1 MTALTAARKLNVLL
15 PALGSAGD
23 VHPFIGL
30 GLALQARGHRVTIMA
45 SPVFQDLIEQFGLKF
60 LAVGTIEGA
69 ERMIADPNLW
79 HPRKG
84 FSVVARGAMI
94 PAIPEVYRL
103 IEKHADADTV
113 VAASSLCLG
122 ARIAQ
127 EKLGVPTATVHLQPG
142 VIRSLIDQGMAG
154 NIRISAS
161 QPMWFKRAFFRL
173 ADWALIDRELQRP
186 LNTFRAS
193 LGLPPVARVMHRWI
207 HSPQCVIAFFPG
219 WFAKPQDDWPPNTH
233 PVGFPLWD
241 GGGGDTALSAE
252 AETFLADGPPPVV
265 FTPGS
270 AGSTMHRFF
279 GESVEALRQLKA
291 RAMLVTNFPEQVP
304 SDLPANVRT
313 FGYLPFSDLLP
324 RAALLV
330 HHGGIGTTAQATKAG
345 IPQLVVPK
353 AHDQF
358 DNAWRIQNLGL
369 GRTIVD
375 ARYRSG
381 GVAATIREMLADEEL
396 KTRCRGCAPRVDS
409 AATLAHAC
417 ELIEGLTN

>member
-1 MTALTAARKLNVLL
+1 MTALPAAGKLNVLL

-30 GLALQARGHRVTIMA
+30 GLALRARGHRVTIMA
-45 SPVFQDLIEQFGLKF
+45 SPVFQRLIEQFRLKF
-60 LAVGTIEGA
+60 LAIGTIEGA
-69 ERMIADPNLW
+69 QRMIADPNLW

-84 FSVVARGAMI
+84 FTVVARGAMI

-103 IEKHADADTV
+103 IEKHAGADTV
-113 VAASSLCLG
+113 VAASTLCLG

-127 EKLGVPTATVHLQPG
+127 EKLGVPTATIHLQPG
-142 VIRSLIDQGMAG
+142 VVRSLIDQGMAG

-186 LNTFRAS
+186 LNGFRAS
-193 LGLPPVARVMHRWI
+193 LGLPAVARVMHRWI
-207 HSPQCVIAFFPG
+207 HSPQCVIAFFPE

-233 PVGFPLWD
+233 AVGFPLWD
-241 GGGGDTALSAE
+241 GGGGPTRLSAG
-252 AETFLADGPPPVV
+252 AETFLADGPAPVV

-279 GESVEALRQLKA
+279 AESVEALRQLKV
-291 RAMLVTNFPEQVP
+291 RAMLVTNFPGQVP
-304 SDLPANVRT
+304 TKLPDNVRT

-324 RAALLV
+324 RAAMLV
-330 HHGGIGTTAQATKAG
+330 HHGGVGTTAQAIKAG
-345 IPQLVVPK
+345 VPQLVVPK

-358 DNAWRIQNLGL
+358 DNAWRIENLGL

-381 GVAATIREMLADEEL
+381 RVAAAIREMLADEEL
-396 KTRCRGCAPRVDS
+396 KTRCRDSAPRVDS
-409 AATLAHAC
+409 TASLTRAC
-417 ELIEGLTN
+417 ELIEGLAQ